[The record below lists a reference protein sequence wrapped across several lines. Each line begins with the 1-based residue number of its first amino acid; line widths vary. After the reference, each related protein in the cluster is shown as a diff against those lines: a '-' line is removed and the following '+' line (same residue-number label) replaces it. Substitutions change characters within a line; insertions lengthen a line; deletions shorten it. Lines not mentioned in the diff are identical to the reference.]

1 MNSCRLSPVF
11 GVLSGPHKPPQTQR
25 PCWWLTHGPSL
36 PSSFLPWLW
45 WGLESAFPSLVPG
58 LTRESHPLP
67 LVPTA
72 HNKLTSSLG
81 SQGPCVFRWSGGP
94 LLPPPLTVPPTPHP
108 FPHALRSQEA
118 LHSHLNPQAADL
130 GRLNTQAVLK
140 IHSLLSRWTLKR
152 FTKWKPMPLLTF
164 LFWKT

>member
-58 LTRESHPLP
+58 LTHESHPLP

-81 SQGPCVFRWSGGP
+81 SQGKEVTWFVMHLSLQFSFILVSLGP
-94 LLPPPLTVPPTPHP
+94 DVY
-108 FPHALRSQEA
+108 FPQ
-118 LHSHLNPQAADL
+118 
-130 GRLNTQAVLK
+130 GREE
-140 IHSLLSRWTLKR
+140 W
-152 FTKWKPMPLLTF
+152 
-164 LFWKT
+164 